1 MDVLTTIF
9 VYIGVIG
16 ACVAL
21 YILAYY
27 IVKAASHASDRKKER
42 AETLEKISKSADS
55 IDKNLRYMEN
65 INNLL
70 EKISRKD

>member
-1 MDVLTTIF
+1 MDILTTIF

-16 ACVAL
+16 AIAAL
-21 YILAYY
+21 YVLGYY
-27 IVKAASHASDRKKER
+27 IVKAAAHASDSKKER
-42 AETLEKISKSADS
+42 AETLDKISKSAES